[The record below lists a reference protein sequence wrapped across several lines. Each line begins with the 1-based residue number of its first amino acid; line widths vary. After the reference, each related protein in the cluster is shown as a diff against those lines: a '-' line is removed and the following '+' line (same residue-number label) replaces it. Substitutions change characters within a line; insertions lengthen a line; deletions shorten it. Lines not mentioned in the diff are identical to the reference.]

1 MLLRFTKLWIGLGLL
16 LAGIWGIG
24 TVRQSDPHAW
34 VRSIGS
40 QPGPVRIL
48 QFYASVGSL
57 TAGQKALLCYGVENA
72 RSVRI
77 SPMQQRVYP
86 AASRCLEILPEH
98 TTHYMIMAEGYDGQ
112 VATRSLTLA
121 VQAAPVSP
129 QILNYARGRRPQRN
143 RGWVGMLGEPGEPVR
158 FDTVSERLI

>member
-1 MLLRFTKLWIGLGLL
+1 MQYRFVKLGIATGLL
-16 LAGIWGIG
+16 LAAMWGLG
-24 TVRQSDPHAW
+24 AVRHSDPHAW
-34 VRSIGS
+34 VRPIGS

-77 SPMQQRVYP
+77 SPMPQRVYP
-86 AASRCLEILPEH
+86 AVSRCLEILPEH

-121 VQAAPVSP
+121 VLSVPVTP
-129 QILNYARGRRPQRN
+129 QVLNYAGQGLRQEERAGRI
-143 RGWVGMLGEPGEPVR
+143 GKHLG
-158 FDTVSERLI
+158 